1 VSAELVKA
9 GDPGLSRSSRV
20 DGAAAL
26 AVPTIQG
33 AQMVAALQ
41 AYKGLQN
48 ELDKAMPE
56 QIMEVAGRGSE
67 APRRFRKKGYW
78 RAVAVA
84 FNLDVKL
91 VSERREVTGVFKDG
105 RENFGWVVIYEAVQA
120 NGRSETGDGACFA
133 VEKAPRFKCPHPH
146 PTTAWKTLHWPHNTC
161 PDFDPDFSWRTLPSE
176 ATEHNVRGHA
186 HTRAFNRAV
195 SNLVGFGE
203 VSAEEA
209 GDDDLGGDHHGEAQQ
224 ARQQPRAQGNASG
237 QAPAPAA
244 QGGQAGQPAG
254 QPGASAAPAAG
265 GATTV
270 MDVAEK
276 KGGTK
281 DKEGNVKPWTKY
293 TVTFADGRKASTF
306 DTKLAEEAQA
316 LRKSGAQ
323 CTPEMVTEGQYTN
336 LKGFLAPAIVHN
348 AFEPAKSDEPV
359 TGAEKVLT
367 IRKVSTDKGDRFII
381 QTDKRQ
387 LVTENAEWAT
397 QMPAIRAAG
406 HGIIPRFETLTSGTG
421 THVYKLTG
429 FDVVEMQAQAG
440 SLPLAGDGAAQ

>member
-1 VSAELVKA
+1 MSGELVKT
-9 GDPGLSRSSRV
+9 GDLGLSRSPRV

-41 AYKGLQN
+41 AYKGLQT

-56 QIMEVAGRGSE
+56 QIMEVPGRGSE
-67 APRRFRKKGYW
+67 GPRRFRKKGYW

-133 VEKAPRFKCPHPH
+133 VEKAPRFKCPHKH
-146 PTTAWKTLHWPHNTC
+146 PDSDWKTLHWPHNTC
-161 PDFDPDFSWRTLPSE
+161 PDFDVDFSWRTLPGE

-209 GDDDLGGDHHGEAQQ
+209 GDDDLAPSGHSEPQHGRQQ
-224 ARQQPRAQGNASG
+224 ARTQGNASG
-237 QAPAPAA
+237 QGTAPAS
-244 QGGQAGQPAG
+244 QGGQPGQPAG
-254 QPGASAAPAAG
+254 APGAEAAKPG
-265 GATTV
+265 GPTTV
-270 MDVAEK
+270 TDVTEK

-281 DKEGNVKPWTKY
+281 KGDEVKPWVKY
-293 TVTFADGRKASTF
+293 TVSFADGRKASTF
-306 DTKLAEEAQA
+306 DSKLAEEAQA
-316 LRKSGAQ
+316 LKKSGAL
-323 CTPEMVTEGQYTN
+323 CMPDMVTEGQYTN
-336 LKGFLAPAIVHN
+336 LKAFLAPPIEQKS
-348 AFEPAKSDEPV
+348 FEPAKSDEPV
-359 TGAEKVLT
+359 EGAEKVLT
-367 IRKVSTDKGDRFII
+367 IRKVGTDKGDRYII

-397 QMPAIRAAG
+397 RMPAIRAAG
-406 HGIIPRFETLTSGTG
+406 QGIIPQFDTLTTAAG

-429 FDVVEMQAQAG
+429 FEVVEMAAQAG
-440 SLPLAGDGAAQ
+440 ALPLGGDGAGR

>member
-1 VSAELVKA
+1 MSGELVKP
-9 GDPGLSRSSRV
+9 GDLGLSRSSRV

-41 AYKGLQN
+41 AYKGLQG

-56 QIMEVAGRGSE
+56 QIMEVKGRGDE
-67 APRRFRKKGYW
+67 PPKRFRKKGYW

-91 VSERREVTGVFKDG
+91 VSEERKVTGVFKDG
-105 RENFGWVVIYEAVQA
+105 RENFGWLVIYEAVQA

-133 VEKAPRFKCPHPH
+133 VEKAAKFKCPHPH
-146 PTTAWKTLHWPHNTC
+146 PDSNWKALHFPHRSC
-161 PDFDPDFSWRTLPSE
+161 PDFNPDFRWLTLPDE

-209 GDDDLGGDHHGEAQQ
+209 DRDEDDGAAVSH
-224 ARQQPRAQGNASG
+224 RQ
-237 QAPAPAA
+237 
-244 QGGQAGQPAG
+244 QGGQAGATRTQAQGHASGQGQPATQQGGQPGQPAG
-254 QPGASAAPAAG
+254 QHGAAAATAAG

-270 MDVAEK
+270 TDVTEK

-281 DKEGNVKPWTKY
+281 NKDGEVKPWTKY
-293 TVTFADGRKASTF
+293 TVVFADGRKASTF
-306 DTKLAEEAQA
+306 DSNLAEEARA
-316 LRKSGAQ
+316 LKQSGAQ
-323 CTPEMVTEGQYTN
+323 CTPDVVADGQYTN
-336 LKGFLAPAIVHN
+336 LKAFLAPAIQHQ

-359 TGAEKVLT
+359 GGAEKVLT

-406 HGIIPRFETLTSGTG
+406 QGIVPQFETLTSGSG

-429 FDVVEMQAQAG
+429 FDVVEMPAATADGEGAQ
-440 SLPLAGDGAAQ
+440 

>member
-1 VSAELVKA
+1 MSGEIVTKA
-9 GDPGLSRSSRV
+9 GDRSISVPARME
-20 DGAAAL
+20 GAAAL

-56 QIMEVAGRGSE
+56 QIMEVKGRGDE
-67 APRRFRKKGYW
+67 PPRKFRKKGYW

-84 FNLDVKL
+84 FNLDVEL
-91 VSERREVTGVFKDG
+91 VSEERKVTGVFKDG
-105 RENFGWVVIYEAVQA
+105 RENFGWLVIYKAVQA

-146 PTTAWKTLHWPHNTC
+146 PTTHWKTLHFPHNTC
-161 PDFDPDFSWRTLPSE
+161 PDFDPDFSWRTLPGE

-209 GDDDLGGDHHGEAQQ
+209 DRDEDDDGGGYHAGGQAAHQQ
-224 ARQQPRAQGNASG
+224 ARPQGNASAQA
-237 QAPAPAA
+237 QAPAQ
-244 QGGQAGQPAG
+244 QGGP
-254 QPGASAAPAAG
+254 APAQQAATAAATG
-265 GATTV
+265 GPTTV
-270 MDVAEK
+270 TDVTEK
-276 KGGTK
+276 KGATVKKDAEGKETK
-281 DKEGNVKPWTKY
+281 QPWTKF
-293 TVTFADGRKASTF
+293 TVAFADGRRASTF
-306 DTKLAEEAQA
+306 DSKLADEARA
-316 LRKSGAQ
+316 LQKSGAQ
-323 CTPEMVTEGQYTN
+323 CTPDLVADGQYTN
-336 LKGFLAPAIVHN
+336 LKGFLAPAIQQQS
-348 AFEPAKSDEPV
+348 FEPAKSDEPV
-359 TGAEKVLT
+359 DGAEKVLT
-367 IRKVSTDKGDRFII
+367 IRKVGTAQGDRFII

-387 LVTENAEWAT
+387 LVTDNAEWAT

-406 HGIIPRFETLTSGTG
+406 QGIIPKFDTLTTATG

-429 FDVVEMQAQAG
+429 FEVVAAAGEAGAQ
-440 SLPLAGDGAAQ
+440 

>member
-1 VSAELVKA
+1 MNGELVKP
-9 GDPGLSRSSRV
+9 GEGQNLGLSRSARV

-56 QIMEVAGRGSE
+56 QIMEVKGRGDE
-67 APRRFRKKGYW
+67 PPRKFRKKGYW

-91 VSERREVTGVFKDG
+91 VSEERKVTGVFKDG
-105 RENFGWVVIYEAVQA
+105 RENFGWLVIYEAVQA

-146 PTTAWKTLHWPHNTC
+146 PTTGWKTLHFPHHTC
-161 PDFDPDFSWRTLPSE
+161 PDFDPDFSWRTLPGE

-209 GDDDLGGDHHGEAQQ
+209 DRDEDDGGYHAGGQAAHRQ
-224 ARQQPRAQGNASG
+224 ARQQGNASAQA
-237 QAPAPAA
+237 QAPAQ
-244 QGGQAGQPAG
+244 QGVQ
-254 QPGASAAPAAG
+254 AAPAQQAATAAATG
-265 GATTV
+265 GAITV
-270 MDVAEK
+270 TDVSEK
-276 KGGTK
+276 KGASVKKNADGS
-281 DKEGNVKPWTKY
+281 EGEKKPWTKY
-293 TVTFADGRKASTF
+293 TVSFSDGRKASTF
-306 DTKLAEEAQA
+306 DSKLADEAKA
-316 LRKSGAQ
+316 LKQSGAA
-323 CTPEMVTEGQYTN
+323 CTPDLVAEGQYTN
-336 LKGFLAPAIVHN
+336 LKGFLAPAIQHQ

-359 TGAEKVLT
+359 DGAEKVLT
-367 IRKVSTDKGDRFII
+367 IRKVGTAQGDRFII

-387 LVTENAEWAT
+387 LVTDNAEWAT

-406 HGIIPRFETLTSGTG
+406 HGIIPKFDTLTTGTG
-421 THVYKLTG
+421 THVYYKLTG
-429 FDVVEMQAQAG
+429 FEVVAAAAAGEAGAQ
-440 SLPLAGDGAAQ
+440 